1 MPTPHKTFE
10 KVLSKDEILTR
21 LYFVI
26 PYDLPHSTKKIE
38 VIFARYFSIANGRI
52 DYAYDMG
59 FEAGKKA
66 GMTVMPMQIMQSKSI
81 PPLSKKKWEQ
91 YLINKHQAGIQ
102 SIFEWLKSYKEDNI
116 VKQGIK
122 NYFIADL
129 IRQFECKYLSPKDA
143 ITKSVEDLAAMRWN
157 VQQSDNKARERLFK
171 SKPKDAKVDKICHAE
186 LCPHC
191 NELIALRNP
200 SGFCDHLYYPEN
212 CEVCKKHDADAK
224 M

>member
-66 GMTVMPMQIMQSKSI
+66 GITIMPMHIIKSKNI
-81 PPLSKKKWEQ
+81 KPLPKKKWEQ
-91 YLINKHQAGIQ
+91 YLINKHKAEIQ
-102 SIFEWLKSYKEDNI
+102 SIFAELDKNTVGGLPITNEDLNFVWSKTHGNVVLIDNKEYQALKS
-116 VKQGIK
+116 
-122 NYFIADL
+122 
-129 IRQFECKYLSPKDA
+129 KYLSPKDA
-143 ITKSVEDLAAMRWN
+143 ITKSVEDLAAMCWN

-171 SKPKDAKVDKICHAE
+171 SKPKDAKCQLQVESEAGLVNDC
-186 LCPHC
+186 
-191 NELIALRNP
+191 
-200 SGFCDHLYYPEN
+200 
-212 CEVCKKHDADAK
+212 
-224 M
+224 